1 MKKAI
6 IVILLFV
13 SIPSVAQ
20 VDYKRQLDSLII
32 VHKVCT
38 LENQIRNQRVK
49 LDQIK
54 KKKQSLN
61 LQLQD
66 IQSFRLGRTD
76 SEKEIQLSEI
86 NLLIETNS
94 SELTAAG
101 VQLTTLINEL
111 VLANDDVKALK
122 VE

>member
-66 IQSFRLGRTD
+66 IQSFKLGRTD

>member
-1 MKKAI
+1 M
-6 IVILLFV
+6 LLFV

-20 VDYKRQLDSLII
+20 VDYKRQLDSLMI

>member
-6 IVILLFV
+6 IVMLLFV

-20 VDYKRQLDSLII
+20 VDYKRQLDSLMI

>member
-66 IQSFRLGRTD
+66 IQSFKLGRTD

-86 NLLIETNS
+86 NLLIENNS